1 MSNRKRRDNWIDDAA
16 IKLTIG
22 ILKYMKKVLV
32 FIFSLIPCFEV
43 IAAPPP
49 QPVVKYS
56 ENCPTGYSVS
66 GRSYCSPSKNARF
79 AIVRIGSSCPSGY
92 ITSSGNYCLA
102 TSDNSKTAIQ
112 KEGNSCP
119 NGYMT
124 SASNYC
130 LSNK

>member
-1 MSNRKRRDNWIDDAA
+1 
-16 IKLTIG
+16 
-22 ILKYMKKVLV
+22 MKKGLI

-43 IAAPPP
+43 IAAPPA

-66 GRSYCSPSKNARF
+66 GRSYCSPSKNAHF
-79 AIVRIGSSCPSGY
+79 AIIRIGTNCPSGY
-92 ITSSGNYCLA
+92 ITSGKNYCLA
-102 TSDNSKTAIQ
+102 ASDNSKTAIHKQ
-112 KEGNSCP
+112 GSNCP
-119 NGYMT
+119 HGYIT